1 MNNQLIRLIAELK
14 LLVGYLGEKSQHNWW
29 ESNFLGTSSGAF
41 LMHTFP
47 RTTLLSQ
54 YHGVNEAAL
63 LVHDE
68 FVGVGKN
75 YHLFRLPVSIER
87 NVASAIQELAA
98 DEKLNNTLKSK
109 ESVQQRLAELA
120 AKAEG
125 QDGPVNIGAFDDTKL
140 EHLMHTSA
148 GFYLSAFQ
156 HGKKCFPFMRGAN
169 GES

>member
-1 MNNQLIRLIAELK
+1 MNKQLIRLIAELK

-29 ESNFLGTSSGAF
+29 ESNFLGTSSSAF

-87 NVASAIQELAA
+87 NVASAIQELATN
-98 DEKLNNTLKSK
+98 EKVMSSLKTK
-109 ESVQQRLAELA
+109 EAAKQRLEELA
-120 AKAEG
+120 TNAEA
-125 QDGPVNIGAFDDTKL
+125 QDGPINIGSFDDANL

-148 GFYLSAFQ
+148 GLYLSAFQ
-156 HGKKCFPFMRGAN
+156 QGKKCLPFMRGAN

>member
-1 MNNQLIRLIAELK
+1 MNKQLIRLIAELK

-29 ESNFLGTSSGAF
+29 ESSFLGASSRAF

-54 YHGVNEAAL
+54 YYGVNEAAL

-87 NVASAIQELAA
+87 NVYDTIQKLSENEEL
-98 DEKLNNTLKSK
+98 LNNLKSK
-109 ESVQQRLAELA
+109 EAAQKRLAELA
-120 AKAEG
+120 IKAEA
-125 QDGPVNIGAFDDTKL
+125 QDGPINIGTFEDANLD
-140 EHLMHTSA
+140 HLMSIIA
-148 GFYLSAFQ
+148 GLYLSAFQ
-156 HGKKCFPFMRGAN
+156 QGKKCLPFMRGTN
-169 GES
+169 VES

>member
-1 MNNQLIRLIAELK
+1 MNNDVLKLIAELR
-14 LLVGYLGEKSQHNWW
+14 LLVGFLGEKSQHNWW

-87 NVASAIQELAA
+87 NVAGAIQ
-98 DEKLNNTLKSK
+98 KLSANEEFINSLKSK
-109 ESVQQRLAELA
+109 EAAHKRLAELGT
-120 AKAEG
+120 KAEA
-125 QDGPVNIGAFDDTKL
+125 QDGPVNIGAFEDGEL
-140 EHLMHTSA
+140 EHIMYTSA
-148 GFYLSAFQ
+148 GLYLSAFQ
-156 HGKKCFPFMRGAN
+156 QGKKSLPFMRGVN
-169 GES
+169 GTA

>member
-1 MNNQLIRLIAELK
+1 MNKQLIRLVAELK
-14 LLVGYLGEKSQHNWW
+14 LLVGYLGEKSQYNWW

-54 YHGVNEAAL
+54 FNGVNEAAL

-68 FVGVGKN
+68 FVGVGNN

-87 NVASAIQELAA
+87 NVANAIQKFAS
-98 DEKLNNTLKSK
+98 DEKAISSLKSK
-109 ESVQQRLAELA
+109 EAAQQRLSELA
-120 AKAEG
+120 NIAEA
-125 QDGPVNIGAFDDTKL
+125 QDGPINLGEFEDANL
-140 EHLMHTSA
+140 EHLMHTIA
-148 GFYLSAFQ
+148 GLYLSAFQ
-156 HGKKCFPFMRGAN
+156 QGKKCLPFMRGTN

>member
-1 MNNQLIRLIAELK
+1 MNKQLIRLTAELK

-29 ESNFLGTSSGAF
+29 ESNFLGASSSAF

-87 NVASAIQELAA
+87 NVASAIQELT
-98 DEKLNNTLKSK
+98 ENEEFINSIKSK
-109 ESVQQRLAELA
+109 EAAQQRLSELA
-120 AKAEG
+120 TKVEA
-125 QDGPVNIGAFDDTKL
+125 QDGPINIGTFEDAKL
-140 EHLMHTSA
+140 ESLMHTIA
-148 GFYLSAFQ
+148 GLYLSAFQ
-156 HGKKCFPFMRGAN
+156 QGKKCLPFMRGTN
-169 GES
+169 GE

>member
-87 NVASAIQELAA
+87 NVASAIQELSENAGFI
-98 DEKLNNTLKSK
+98 NNLKSK
-109 ESVQQRLAELA
+109 EAAQQRLAELA
-120 AKAEG
+120 TKAEA

-148 GFYLSAFQ
+148 GLYLSAFQ

>member
-47 RTTLLSQ
+47 RTTFLSQ
-54 YHGVNEAAL
+54 YNGVCEAAL

-68 FVGVGKN
+68 YVGVGKS

-87 NVASAIQELAA
+87 NVASSIQELA
-98 DEKLNNTLKSK
+98 ENENLINSLKSK
-109 ESVQQRLAELA
+109 EAAQQRLTELA
-120 AKAEG
+120 TKSEA
-125 QDGPVNIGAFDDTKL
+125 QDGPTNIGAFEENNL
-140 EHLMHTSA
+140 EHLMHNIA
-148 GFYLSAFQ
+148 GLYLSAFQ
-156 HGKKCFPFMRGAN
+156 QGKKCLPFMRETY

>member
-1 MNNQLIRLIAELK
+1 MNKQLIGLISELK

-29 ESNFLGTSSGAF
+29 ESNFLGASSGAF

-63 LVHDE
+63 IVHDE
-68 FVGVGKN
+68 FVGVGDN

-87 NVASAIQELAA
+87 NVAGFIQELATN
-98 DEKLNNTLKSK
+98 EKIINSLKSK
-109 ESVQQRLAELA
+109 EAAQQRLAELA
-120 AKAEG
+120 TKAEA
-125 QDGPVNIGAFDDTKL
+125 QDGPTNIGAFEDAKL
-140 EHLMHTSA
+140 EHLMHISA
-148 GFYLSAFQ
+148 GLYLSAFQ
-156 HGKKCFPFMRGAN
+156 QGIKCLPFMRGAN

>member
-120 AKAEG
+120 AKAEA

-148 GFYLSAFQ
+148 GLYLSAFQ